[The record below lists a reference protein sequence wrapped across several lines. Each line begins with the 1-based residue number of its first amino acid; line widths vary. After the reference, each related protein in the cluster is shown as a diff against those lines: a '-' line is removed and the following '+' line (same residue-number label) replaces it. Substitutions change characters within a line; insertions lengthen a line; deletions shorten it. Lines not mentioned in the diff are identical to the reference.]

1 MGSIDTVWMNACI
14 SHAWLR
20 GNWLHVIWLQ
30 KNELI
35 SYFISRNY
43 VIRLQILL
51 KKLIT
56 FLITLKFRG
65 NSFIWTRLYQQAHE
79 SFADRT
85 QKHYLPP
92 PATVERQKHF
102 RTLLNTPPV
111 LRALCLFQY
120 DNFGLVVMALPVKN
134 ILHHLCGLCPDSS
147 LLSLLFFVQ
156 SQIILRADW
165 APQSA
170 SVC

>member
-1 MGSIDTVWMNACI
+1 LIACNLIFKNQLLYQQKYCNQITDTFWK
-14 SHAWLR
+14 
-20 GNWLHVIWLQ
+20 
-30 KNELI
+30 KNI
-35 SYFISRNY
+35 
-43 VIRLQILL
+43 
-51 KKLIT
+51 
-56 FLITLKFRG
+56 LITLKFKG
-65 NSFIWTRLYQQAHE
+65 NYFIRTRPYQQAHE
-79 SFADRT
+79 SFSNRT

-111 LRALCLFQY
+111 LRALCHFQY

-156 SQIILRADW
+156 SQIILRAD
-165 APQSA
+165 
-170 SVC
+170 